1 MSAAAE
7 PLPEDWLERLVR
19 VPEVARPQDLSRFPV
34 PDEGGRPSAVLLLFG
49 ADDDGAPDVL
59 LTQRA
64 DTMRK
69 HPGQVSFPGGAQDP
83 TDAGPVAA
91 ALREAHEETGLD
103 PAGVDVIGT
112 LPPLYL
118 PPSGFVVTPVL
129 AWWRDPSPV
138 RAVDAAEV
146 AAVVRVPL
154 AELLDPANRSTVRHP
169 SGYLGPAFEARG
181 LFVWG
186 FTAGL
191 LARVLAL
198 AGLER
203 PWDRSRRVPLP
214 DRVLGLLP
222 ATPPPPPATTAGRSQ
237 PATLPS
243 AQP

>member
-1 MSAAAE
+1 VSAPAGQV
-7 PLPEDWLERLVR
+7 PDDWLERLAQ
-19 VPEVARPQDLSRFPV
+19 VPQVAQPGDLTRFPV

-49 ADDDGAPDVL
+49 ADDESGPDVL
-59 LTQRA
+59 LTQRS
-64 DTMRK
+64 DTMRR

-83 TDAGPVAA
+83 SDAGPVAA

-103 PAGVDVIGT
+103 PSGVDVLGE
-112 LPPLYL
+112 LPQLYL

-138 RAVDAAEV
+138 RAVDPAEV
-146 AAVVRVPL
+146 AAVVRAPL

-169 SGYLGPAFEARG
+169 SGYVGPAFEVRG

-191 LARVLAL
+191 LSRVLAL

-203 PWDRSRRVPLP
+203 PWNRNRRVPLP
-214 DRVLGLLP
+214 DQVQALLP
-222 ATPPPPPATTAGRSQ
+222 SVPTSRP
-237 PATLPS
+237 
-243 AQP
+243 